1 MFFERRS
8 KFYQFS
14 SGGNHYIMGYSK
26 RSFSKENMEEK
37 QVKRKFLKRAAA
49 VALACALAAVS
60 MTACGS
66 DKGGNGSKE
75 EAASGELTMAWW
87 GNQVRNERT
96 QQVLDK
102 YKEEEGTTV
111 KGQFFQWDDYWSKMA
126 TSAAGK
132 KMPDIIQMDM
142 SYLQQYVD
150 KSQLLDLTP
159 YIEDGT
165 LDTSNLSE
173 DAINMG
179 KVGDKIYGV
188 ASGTS
193 SSCMFYNK
201 TLLDEL
207 GITVKDN
214 MTLDEFIEIAKQV
227 YEKSGYRANL
237 IHYGMYMEVYARAN
251 DIQVVDKLGGKSA
264 EDYVDYF
271 KISENGVKEGWHIS
285 PSQAADT
292 ASVEEDPM
300 VYGSNPDNMTWCTI
314 NGSAMLTAYQTAAP
328 EGTDIAI
335 TTIPS
340 TDPKKSNYVKPS
352 MYYCVSAD
360 TKNPEEAVKVLN
372 YFTNSSEAYKILL
385 AERGIPVSSKIAEE
399 IMPLLSQEDQEN
411 AAFITDV
418 ITPNSSALPPL
429 APEGTSEA
437 QDLLRKLEEKVKYGE
452 YTSEKA
458 AEEYFNSANEIYAEH
473 Q

>member
-14 SGGNHYIMGYSK
+14 SGGNHYIMGYIK

-214 MTLDEFIEIAKQV
+214 IDR
-227 YEKSGYRANL
+227 KS
-237 IHYGMYMEVYARAN
+237 
-251 DIQVVDKLGGKSA
+251 VV
-264 EDYVDYF
+264 
-271 KISENGVKEGWHIS
+271 
-285 PSQAADT
+285 
-292 ASVEEDPM
+292 
-300 VYGSNPDNMTWCTI
+300 
-314 NGSAMLTAYQTAAP
+314 
-328 EGTDIAI
+328 
-335 TTIPS
+335 
-340 TDPKKSNYVKPS
+340 
-352 MYYCVSAD
+352 
-360 TKNPEEAVKVLN
+360 
-372 YFTNSSEAYKILL
+372 
-385 AERGIPVSSKIAEE
+385 
-399 IMPLLSQEDQEN
+399 
-411 AAFITDV
+411 
-418 ITPNSSALPPL
+418 
-429 APEGTSEA
+429 
-437 QDLLRKLEEKVKYGE
+437 
-452 YTSEKA
+452 
-458 AEEYFNSANEIYAEH
+458 
-473 Q
+473 